1 MSNATAPSLQTVA
14 PIEHIQVSTSN
25 RPLSWILFFGEGK
38 ESATELDMD
47 QPYQRGDVWGVTR
60 RRNLIRSVLLGVP
73 IPSMVVNDRF
83 SARFSE
89 PGYSRDQNWA
99 YAIVDG
105 KQRATTY
112 LMFARDDFAVPASW
126 FEADAVEQAEDT
138 ADGPYV
144 RYSGLDRRTQ
154 RRFESSPIGV
164 AEGRFKTLA
173 EEQMIFDLV
182 NFGGVPQG
190 ESDED
195 A

>member
-1 MSNATAPSLQTVA
+1 VTTAVSMQTEQ

-25 RPLSWILFFGEGK
+25 RPLSWILYFGDGEGA
-38 ESATELDMD
+38 ATELDMD
-47 QPYQRGDVWGVTR
+47 QPYQRGDVWGVVR
-60 RRNLIRSVLLGVP
+60 RRNLIRSILLGVP

-83 SARFSE
+83 SARFTE
-89 PGYSRDQNWA
+89 PGYSQDRNWS

-112 LMFARDDFAVPASW
+112 LMFARDEFTVPASW
-126 FEADAVEQAEDT
+126 FDSDSVVSAEETD
-138 ADGPYV
+138 DGPYV

-154 RRFESSPIGV
+154 RRIESTPIGV
-164 AEGRFKTLA
+164 AEGRFKTLEA
-173 EEQMIFDLV
+173 EQMIFDLV

-190 ESDED
+190 ESDN